1 MVSLA
6 DPGHLGTAQ
15 KRTHTD
21 DMPNVIQETSY
32 RLSPKIR
39 FAAGWAEQF
48 LGPCYNSF
56 CQQL

>member
-1 MVSLA
+1 MVSLT
-6 DPGHLGTAQ
+6 DSGHPGTA
-15 KRTHTD
+15 RRHMD

-32 RLSPKIR
+32 RLSGKIS

-48 LGPCYNSF
+48 LSPCYNSF